1 VFEIGNS
8 LREARLR
15 QALDFPELEQAT
27 KIRGKYLRALED
39 EQFEVLPAQTYVRG
53 FLRTYAEF
61 LGLDGQ
67 LYVDEYNSR
76 YVVDDETLRPRR
88 AASQRVRQ
96 QRRVESR
103 VVVLAL
109 LGIAA
114 VTALVLLAWRY
125 TGGNGTTI
133 LPTVSAPAPTAA
145 ATPPL
150 LSLRGVRGP
159 SFVRVRAGSATGRI
173 LFSGTLARGDVQRFT
188 EPRLWVQIAR
198 PRNLRIVVRGK
209 TLPRRAGGTLTAVVA
224 HGRLVPVA
232 AS

>member
-1 VFEIGNS
+1 MFEIGNS

-15 QALDFPELEQAT
+15 QGLDFPQLEQAT
-27 KIRGKYLRALED
+27 KIRGKYLRALEEED
-39 EQFEVLPAQTYVRG
+39 FDLLPAQTYVRG

-76 YVVDDETLRPRR
+76 YVVDEDLLRPRR
-88 AASQRVRQ
+88 VSPRARQ

-109 LGIAA
+109 LGIVA

-133 LPTVSAPAPTAA
+133 LPTITGSTVTGAEP

-150 LSLRGVRGP
+150 LSIRAVRGP
-159 SFVRVRAGSATGRI
+159 SFVRIRVGSSTGKV
-173 LFSGTLARGDVQRFT
+173 LFAGTLARGDVQRFW
-188 EPRLWVQIAR
+188 RRRVWLQIAT
-198 PRNLRIVVRGK
+198 PRNVRVVVNGK
-209 TLPRRAGGTLTAVVA
+209 TVPLRRRGRLTAIVGRRFVA
-224 HGRLVPVA
+224 T
-232 AS
+232 SS

>member
-1 VFEIGNS
+1 MFEIGNS

-15 QALDFPELEQAT
+15 QGLDLLELEQAT
-27 KIRGKYLRALED
+27 KIRGKYLRALEE
-39 EQFEVLPAQTYVRG
+39 EQFDFLPAQTYVRG

-76 YVVDDETLRPRR
+76 YVLDEDLPRPRR
-88 AASQRVRQ
+88 ASPRARQ

-133 LPTVSAPAPTAA
+133 LPTITSSTLTGAQPA
-145 ATPPL
+145 ATPL
-150 LSLRGVRGP
+150 LSVRAVRGP
-159 SFVRVRAGSATGRI
+159 AFVRVRAGSSTGKV
-173 LFSGTLARGDVQRFT
+173 LFAGTLARGDVQRFWRQ
-188 EPRLWVQIAR
+188 RLWLRIDR
-198 PRNLRIVVRGK
+198 PRNVRVVVNGRTVPLR
-209 TLPRRAGGTLTAVVA
+209 RRGTLTAIVA
-224 HGRLVPVA
+224 HRLTPI
-232 AS
+232 SS